1 MLALD
6 AGETITAAVAVPVF
20 DDTHFCIMATR
31 RGRSKRIAMSELSS
45 VRPSGVIAINLEEGD
60 QLGWARLTNGN
71 DDVILIT
78 EQGQALRFSEKEIRS
93 MGRTAAG
100 VNAIRLGKQDYVT
113 SMEVIE
119 PDGYLLVVT
128 RNGFGKR
135 TLLSGYP
142 VKGRATRGVATINK
156 AALTTIGPVVSAR
169 VVQEADDLTIISAN
183 GVVLRTKVKDVSASG
198 RGARGVTLLKPDPG
212 DFVASMARISNA
224 ELRQAGAAE

>member
-1 MLALD
+1 
-6 AGETITAAVAVPVF
+6 
-20 DDTHFCIMATR
+20 MATR

-45 VRPSGVIAINLEEGD
+45 VRPSGVIAINLDEGD

-100 VNAIRLGKQDYVT
+100 VRAIRLGKQDYVT

-169 VVQEADDLTIISAN
+169 VVQEDDDLTIISAN